1 MGIHFINHS
10 FQDPLWKNNAVFTNV
25 GTVGGVFCLG
35 LNVINAMAPLR
46 GTSTCDVKELF
57 SPQRHRMLRGEPEPP
72 GPVSGGVVEL
82 EVPRSG
88 TWRAF
93 PDPAVK
99 ALLQD
104 KTQQTLEVL
113 ERCGSTLEQKW
124 NTYICYAVSYMF
136 CCFLFFLL
144 VEKMMGF

>member
-1 MGIHFINHS
+1 MK
-10 FQDPLWKNNAVFTNV
+10 KNNAVFTNV
-25 GTVGGVFCLG
+25 GIVGGVFWGG
-35 LNVINAMAPLR
+35 LNGHAMAPLR
-46 GTSTCDVKELF
+46 GNSTCDVKELF

-72 GPVSGGVVEL
+72 GPVAGGL
-82 EVPRSG
+82 GLGNVPRSG

-124 NTYICYAVSYMF
+124 NTYIYIYVLLF
-136 CCFLFFLL
+136 CFFW
-144 VEKMMGF
+144 GG

>member
-1 MGIHFINHS
+1 MF
-10 FQDPLWKNNAVFTNV
+10 FVW
-25 GTVGGVFCLG
+25 G
-35 LNVINAMAPLR
+35 LNDIDAMAPLR

-72 GPVSGGVVEL
+72 GPVSVGLGLGNEH
-82 EVPRSG
+82 EQRSG

-124 NTYICYAVSYMF
+124 NTYICFAV
-136 CCFLFFLL
+136 LFFW
-144 VEKMMGF
+144 GG

>member
-1 MGIHFINHS
+1 MFFWG
-10 FQDPLWKNNAVFTNV
+10 
-25 GTVGGVFCLG
+25 G
-35 LNVINAMAPLR
+35 LNGHAMAPSSR
-46 GTSTCDVKELF
+46 GNSTCDVKELF

-72 GPVSGGVVEL
+72 GPVSSAKVEL
-82 EVPRSG
+82 EVPKRSG

-113 ERCGSTLEQKW
+113 ERCGSTLEKKL
-124 NTYICYAVSYMF
+124 NKYICFAV
-136 CCFLFFLL
+136 LFFW
-144 VEKMMGF
+144 GG

>member
-1 MGIHFINHS
+1 M
-10 FQDPLWKNNAVFTNV
+10 
-25 GTVGGVFCLG
+25 G
-35 LNVINAMAPLR
+35 LNDIDAMAPLR
-46 GTSTCDVKELF
+46 GNSTCDVKELF
-57 SPQRHRMLRGEPEPP
+57 SPQRHRLLRGEPEPP
-72 GPVSGGVVEL
+72 GPVSVSGGVVEL
-82 EVPRSG
+82 EVPQRSG

-113 ERCGSTLEQKW
+113 ERCGSTLEKKW
-124 NTYICYAVSYMF
+124 NTYICFAVSYMF

-144 VEKMMGF
+144 VEKNDGVLSGVFVGEGWDFFEGGGRDSEWGGSSFS